1 MRDRHLIA
9 VAEGTAD
16 ARTFQVDAVDCST
29 MRARIHRGA
38 AEVGGTCVEFE
49 AGGARL
55 VLDVGWPIIAGDSE
69 DLSLPDV
76 AGLADGLNPNLLG
89 VVISHPHVDHWGL
102 LPKVGGAVPVYIGEA
117 ASRILGEA
125 AFFSPVGIRRHPS
138 GYLRHRQNFHIGPFH
153 VTPFLNDHS
162 AFDAYS
168 LLIEADGRRLF
179 YTADLRAHGRK
190 AGMFEELL
198 RKPPK
203 DLNVM
208 LLEGTHV
215 REDSDGSERG
225 PSERDVEDACVDVC
239 RETKGMVLAMFSPQ
253 NIDRLVTM
261 YRACLRSGRDLVI
274 DLYTAAISAA
284 TGRNTIPGAAWERV
298 RVYLPRSQKARVI
311 REQAFERT
319 DAVKPH
325 RIYADELVGRRGEL
339 VILFRPSMSHEL
351 EAIGC
356 LEGALAIWSLWLGYL
371 REPSG
376 ERLRAWLDRLG
387 IKMVIHH
394 ASGHAFIPD
403 LQRLV
408 SALAPDRVV
417 PIHSFAADRFEAFFP
432 RVERRRDGEWWDV

>member
-1 MRDRHLIA
+1 
-9 VAEGTAD
+9 
-16 ARTFQVDAVDCST
+16 
-29 MRARIHRGA
+29 MRARVHRGA
-38 AEVGGTCVEFE
+38 AEVGGNCVELE

-55 VLDVGWPIIAGDSE
+55 VLDVGWPITAGDGE
-69 DLSLPDV
+69 DVALPDV
-76 AGLADGLNPNLLG
+76 AGLADGLNPNLQG
-89 VVISHPHVDHWGL
+89 VVISHPHADHWGL
-102 LPKVGGAVPVYIGEA
+102 LPKVDPSVPVYIGES
-117 ASRILGEA
+117 ASRILSEA
-125 AFFSPVGIRRHPS
+125 VFFSSVGIDRQPS
-138 GYLRHRQNFHIGPFH
+138 GYLRHRQTFNLGPFR

-179 YTADLRAHGRK
+179 YTGDIRAHGRK
-190 AGMFEELL
+190 AGIFEELL
-198 RKPPK
+198 RRPPQ
-203 DLNVM
+203 DLDVM

-225 PSERDVEDACVDVC
+225 PSERDVENACVDTC
-239 RETKGMVLAMFSPQ
+239 KGTEGIVLAMFSPQ
-253 NIDRLVTM
+253 NVDRLVTM
-261 YRACLRSGRDLVI
+261 FRTCLRSDRDLVI

-284 TGRNTIPGAAWERV
+284 AGRDTIPSAAWDRV
-298 RVYLPRSQKARVI
+298 RVYLPRSQRGRVI
-311 REQAFERT
+311 REQAFDRT
-319 DAVKPH
+319 DAVRSR
-325 RIYADELVGRRGEL
+325 RIYAEELVARRGEL
-339 VILFRPSMSHEL
+339 VMLFRASMGREL

-356 LEGALAIWSLWLGYL
+356 LEDGRAVWSMWPGYL

-417 PIHSFAADRFEAFFP
+417 PIHSFAADRFEDFFP
-432 RVERRRDGEWWDV
+432 RVERRRDGEWW